1 MNPDTPQMTVGEL
14 IDRLAA
20 CDRSATVRLAINPF
34 FPMAHQVADV
44 IQAPDENGQP
54 MVFITEG
61 AEAEQ
66 LGHLPPDVAVR
77 LTWQEPVD
85 APPRRRRGTIR
96 PVDNGQ

>member
-1 MNPDTPQMTVGEL
+1 MTVGEL
-14 IDRLAA
+14 IDRLSA

-44 IQAPDENGQP
+44 IQALDENGQP
-54 MVFITEG
+54 VVFIAEDTEG
-61 AEAEQ
+61 EQ
-66 LGHLPPDVAVR
+66 HGHLPPDIAVR

-85 APPRRRRGTIR
+85 APSRRRRGTIR